1 MLAPN
6 TLAPVTNKRTI
17 LITAAIR
24 VVVAT
29 VCTVVGIVGVAYL
42 ANLVGFS
49 KGLIITLSV
58 TAGVCGFTFGVY
70 WTMIYLVRSGYAKNK

>member
-1 MLAPN
+1 MLA
-6 TLAPVTNKRTI
+6 LVTNKRAI
-17 LITAAIR
+17 LITAAVR
-24 VVVAT
+24 VVIAT
-29 VCTVVGIVGVAYL
+29 ICTVVGMVGIAYL

-58 TAGVCGFTFGVY
+58 TAGVCGFIFGVY

>member
-1 MLAPN
+1 M
-6 TLAPVTNKRTI
+6 LAPVTNKREI
-17 LITAAIR
+17 LIAAAFR

-29 VCTVVGIVGVAYL
+29 ICTVVGIVGIAYL

-58 TAGVCGFTFGVY
+58 TAGVCGFIFGVY
-70 WTMIYLVRSGYAKNK
+70 WTMINLDRSGYAKNK